1 MMRSDATN
9 NRTQDVAPAMRLVAD
24 EFALPSALLASVTH
38 DLRNPL
44 SVILG
49 ASEVLQDGYA
59 HLGDEDRHS
68 YLGAIR
74 RECLRIDEYIQ
85 GLFHVARLMVGGSA
99 RLARE
104 RVEVLDIVD
113 SAVERLARYHHD
125 VRVSIDAPAPLQPIE
140 AQGVLVAQALLNVL
154 DNAAKFSPRGG
165 AVDMTITQD
174 AAGMTHI
181 EVADA
186 GPGIPADQRE
196 RVFASFVSGDP
207 QARGRAGSGLGLAI
221 SRSIL
226 RAHGGDLVAEEPREG
241 AAGARMR
248 LTLPM
253 QEPVRSEL

>member
-1 MMRSDATN
+1 MMRSSHATN
-9 NRTQDVAPAMRLVAD
+9 NRTQEVTPTTRVE

-85 GLFHVARLMVGGSA
+85 GLFHVARLMVGGSS

-113 SAVERLARYHHD
+113 SAVERLSRYHHD
-125 VRVSIDAPAPLQPIE
+125 VRVTVDAPASLKPVE

-154 DNAAKFSPRGG
+154 DNAAKFSPRG
-165 AVDMTITQD
+165 ASVDLAIAQD
-174 AAGMTHI
+174 AAGITHI

-186 GPGIPADQRE
+186 GPGIPLDQRE
-196 RVFASFVSGDP
+196 RVFATYVSGDP
-207 QARGRAGSGLGLAI
+207 QARGRGGSGLGLAI

-226 RAHGGDLVAEEPREG
+226 RAHGGDLVAEEPRDG
-241 AAGARMR
+241 GTGARMR
-248 LTLPM
+248 LTLPIR
-253 QEPVRSEL
+253 EPMRSEL